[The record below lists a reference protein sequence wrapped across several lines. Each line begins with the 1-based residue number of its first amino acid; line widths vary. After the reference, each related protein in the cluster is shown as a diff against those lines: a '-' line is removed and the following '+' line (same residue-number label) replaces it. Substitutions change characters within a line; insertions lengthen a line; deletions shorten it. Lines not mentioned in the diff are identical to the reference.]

1 MELTLDLFRE
11 KLPLSETGNGPE
23 DTMETGSRCADFNA
37 LEFLLQELAD
47 MPLTGTDLILAG
59 IRSSNPRLRYR
70 ALAAAQGWAE
80 SAGKPL
86 TQLSPELFEAVKDLE
101 TRETAE
107 EMKEMIAPL
116 ISGEIHFRDADGSE
130 EREENEDE

>member
-1 MELTLDLFRE
+1 MYHHNKQVLHLDLH
-11 KLPLSETGNGPE
+11 LY
-23 DTMETGSRCADFNA
+23 
-37 LEFLLQELAD
+37 LLK
-47 MPLTGTDLILAG
+47 P
-59 IRSSNPRLRYR
+59 NPRFRYR

-86 TQLSPELFEAVKDLE
+86 EQLSPELFEAVKDLE

-116 ISGEIHFRDADGSE
+116 LSGEIHFRDAEDSE